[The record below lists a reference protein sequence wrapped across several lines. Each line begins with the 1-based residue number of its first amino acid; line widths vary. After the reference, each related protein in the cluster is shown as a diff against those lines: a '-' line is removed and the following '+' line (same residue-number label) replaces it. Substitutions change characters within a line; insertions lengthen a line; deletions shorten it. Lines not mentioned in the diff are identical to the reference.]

1 MTVPEGL
8 LEVGY
13 VARPHGVRGDL
24 FVKLTTDRAERAA
37 VGSRLWARDRWVTV
51 TSSHTASGKTRVHL
65 EGVDARNDAEAM
77 VGTKLYAEPIEDPD
91 ALWVHQ
97 LIGARVIETDGTDRG
112 TCTAV
117 IDNPASD
124 LLELDT
130 AALVPVAFVTSVDA
144 DGADGTS
151 VVVTIDPPD
160 GLFDLLD

>member
-24 FVKLTTDRAERAA
+24 FVKLTTDRLERAA
-37 VGSRLWARDRWVTV
+37 VGSRLWARDRWFSVAA
-51 TSSHTASGKTRVHL
+51 SHVSGGKTRVHL
-65 EGVDARNDAEAM
+65 EGVDDRSAAEAM
-77 VGTKLYAEPIEDPD
+77 VGTKVYAEPIVDPD

-97 LIGARVIETDGTDRG
+97 LIGASVVELGGIERG
-112 TCTAV
+112 ICRSV

-130 AALVPVAFVTSVDA
+130 GALVPVAFVTGVDVG
-144 DGADGTS
+144 DPTRI
-151 VVVTIDPPD
+151 TIDPPA
-160 GLFDLLD
+160 GLFDLAD